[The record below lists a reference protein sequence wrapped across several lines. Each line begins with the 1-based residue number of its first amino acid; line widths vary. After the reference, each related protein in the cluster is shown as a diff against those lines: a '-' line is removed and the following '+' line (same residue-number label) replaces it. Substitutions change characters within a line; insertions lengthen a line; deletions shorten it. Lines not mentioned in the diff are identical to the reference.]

1 MFSDSRQVTDPD
13 RIAQFPN
20 DTHIRWKW
28 KRRCGETHGY
38 LEPGGDHLV
47 TVYETR
53 SGVWEVETDQDAVF
67 DVGTASERYTVP
79 GEYGTPE
86 DAMRAAERELYALL
100 RRITSGA
107 GRR

>member
-1 MFSDSRQVTDPD
+1 MGLFSRQVTDPD

-20 DTHIRWKW
+20 DTYIRWEPDQ
-28 KRRCGETHGY
+28 RRREAHGC
-38 LEPGGDHLV
+38 LMPGGDHLV

-53 SGVWEVETDQDAVF
+53 RGWVAEADRDAVF
-67 DVGTASERYTVP
+67 DVVTASERYTVP

-100 RRITSGA
+100 CRITSGA